1 MAKLSDTNKKP
12 MKKKIDKNSTEKSPA
27 DENATDKNT
36 QLPNSNKKTRILLF
50 QFFCVKKFL
59 CCDTIYEH
67 LI

>member
-36 QLPNSNKKTRILLF
+36 QLLHSPFSI
-50 QFFCVKKFL
+50 FL
-59 CCDTIYEH
+59 CEEVWFFDTIYEH